1 MNNSLLYLSL
11 ILLAGIAAGRLVKQA
26 RLPNVTGYLL
36 IGLLIGPHL
45 LGLIP
50 EGFVEGAYML
60 SDAALGFI
68 AFSIGGEF
76 KVTYLRKVGKGPVLI
91 TILEAMGAVVLVLAG
106 LLIAGFPL
114 PLALCLGAIA
124 AATAPAATIMVIRQ
138 YKAKGPLTDTLMTVV
153 AMDDAVALM
162 AFGIAAGIARTMTSP
177 GNSSIWASVF
187 QPLLE
192 IVLSLGLGFLLGL
205 VMAFPLRWF
214 KKDGNR
220 TILMLGFVLLGVG
233 LAELFDLSG
242 LLLCMAAG
250 AALVNL
256 SGHAPDVFRLAEGFT
271 PPLFL
276 AFFVLSGAE
285 MNLSILPSVGLAGA
299 LYILLR
305 VAGKIGGSYL
315 GALLGKAPVL
325 VRRWLGPA
333 LVPQAGVAIG
343 LSLAATKILPE
354 YGDTIRAVVLSAT
367 ILYEVVGP
375 VLAKLSLKKAGE
387 IPAE

>member
-1 MNNSLLYLSL
+1 MNSTLLYLSL
-11 ILLAGIAAGRLVKQA
+11 ILLAGIAAGRLVKQV

-36 IGLLIGPHL
+36 VGLLIGPHL

-50 EGFVEGAYML
+50 EGFVESAHTL

-76 KVTYLRKVGKGPVLI
+76 KMTYLRKVGKGPILI
-91 TILEAMGAVVLVLAG
+91 TIFEALCAVVLVMAG
-106 LLIAGFPL
+106 LLVAGFPL
-114 PLALCLGAIA
+114 PFALCLGAIA

-138 YKAKGPLTDTLMTVV
+138 YKAKGPVTDTLMTVV

-162 AFGIAAGIARTMTSP
+162 AFGIAAGIARAMTAP
-177 GNSSIWASVF
+177 GSVNIWASVF

-205 VMAFPLRWF
+205 LMALPLRWF

-220 TILMLGFVLLGVG
+220 TILMLGFVFLGIG
-233 LAELFDLSG
+233 LATLFDLSG

-256 SGHAPDVFRLAEGFT
+256 SGNAPAVFRLAEGFT

-285 MNLSILPSVGLAGA
+285 MDLAVLPTIGLAGT
-299 LYILLR
+299 LYLLLR
-305 VAGKIGGSYL
+305 VAGKMGGSYL
-315 GALLGKAPVL
+315 GALLGKAPAM

-343 LSLAATKILPE
+343 LSLAATRILPE
-354 YGDTIRAVVLSAT
+354 YGATIRAVVLCAT
-367 ILYEVVGP
+367 ILYEIAGP

-387 IPAE
+387 IPEE

>member
-1 MNNSLLYLSL
+1 MSNPLLYLSL

-36 IGLLIGPHL
+36 VGLLIGPHL

-50 EGFVEGAYML
+50 EGFVESAHML

-91 TILEAMGAVVLVLAG
+91 TILEAMGAVILVLVG

-138 YKAKGPLTDTLMTVV
+138 YRAKGPVTDTLMTVV

-162 AFGIAAGIARTMTSP
+162 AFGIAAGIARSMMAP
-177 GNSSIWASVF
+177 GSASIWMSVF
-187 QPLLE
+187 QPILE

-205 VMAFPLRWF
+205 LMTLPLRWF

-233 LAELFDLSG
+233 LAEWFDLSG

-256 SGHAPDVFRLAEGFT
+256 SGNASAVFRLAEGFT

-285 MNLSILPSVGLAGA
+285 MDLAVLPTIGLAGT
-299 LYILLR
+299 LYLLLR

-315 GALLGKAPVL
+315 GALLGKAPAV

-343 LSLAATKILPE
+343 LSLAATRILPE
-354 YGDTIRAVVLSAT
+354 YGDTIRAVVLCAT
-367 ILYEVVGP
+367 ILYEIAGP

>member
-1 MNNSLLYLSL
+1 
-11 ILLAGIAAGRLVKQA
+11 
-26 RLPNVTGYLL
+26 
-36 IGLLIGPHL
+36 
-45 LGLIP
+45 
-50 EGFVEGAYML
+50 ML

-76 KVTYLRKVGKGPVLI
+76 KFTYLRKVGKGPVLI
-91 TILEAMGAVVLVLAG
+91 TILEAMGAVILVLIG

-138 YKAKGPLTDTLMTVV
+138 YKAKGPLTETLMTVV

-162 AFGIAAGIARTMTSP
+162 AFGIAAGIARTMI
-177 GNSSIWASVF
+177 SSSSSNILASVF

-192 IVLSLGLGFLLGL
+192 IVLSLGLGLVLGL
-205 VMAFPLRWF
+205 LMAVPLRWF
-214 KKDGNR
+214 RKDGNR

-233 LAELFDLSG
+233 LAELFELSG

-250 AALVNL
+250 AALVNF
-256 SGHAPDVFRLAEGFT
+256 SGHAPGVFRLAEGFT

-285 MNLSILPSVGLAGA
+285 MNLSVLPSIGLAGT

-305 VAGKIGGSYL
+305 VGGKIGGAYL
-315 GALLGKAPVL
+315 GALLGKAPVP

-343 LSLAATKILPE
+343 LSLVATRILPE

-367 ILYEVVGP
+367 ILYEIVGP
-375 VLAKLSLKKAGE
+375 VLAKLALTKAGE
-387 IPAE
+387 IPAEG